1 MGRPKGSKNK
11 PKVQDGTPISNKTVN
26 TAASTST
33 PKSKAAPKTTK
44 VSTAKTTKST
54 NSTSTKKLD
63 KVDKLLL
70 NKSATVP
77 TIDTPKGKKTV
88 AEMSTTLTKHERVLE
103 MAKTTKA
110 MIDALQLTDLS
121 KTESRTFQSY
131 SRETL
136 RTYMKSPKSYE
147 SQLRNLSRY
156 LYRLCYEYRRI
167 CLHYATM
174 ICGDAFNII
183 PLDDPTQEM
192 TPEERTNTWYETMIR
207 WQRMDFASELVKL
220 LLVAWREDSVY
231 AYVYDDSDQEGGT
244 CFYQI
249 LDGDYCRVSSVEAG
263 VFRFAFDFSYF
274 RSHETYLE
282 YWDSEFKSKYEAYQK
297 DSTLRW
303 QELEPERQVCFKVN
317 SDDPTMDFVPLGG
330 LLEVL
335 INAVDL
341 QSIQAV
347 KDELSAYK
355 LLVARLKPLSGT
367 SDPDDFE
374 IDPDTALKYYNK
386 LAANVPPCVN
396 VVLSPM
402 DIDTIE
408 FKDLNNT
415 DDSDMISNS
424 ISNIFK
430 HIGGVILDSD
440 KSGTTIYEAQ
450 IIADMK
456 YGQSTLLPQV
466 QRYLNLYFNYVV
478 GTGHGYF
485 KYIDGVSPY
494 TRRTKRKELIES
506 AQNGF
511 SRMSIGV
518 LDGNTLL
525 EQMSMLKLERD
536 LGLVDLM
543 SNPLSTSYTQAGSQP
558 TADTDPING
567 GAPSKDSDDLT
578 DSGSKSKERG
588 NE

>member
-26 TAASTST
+26 TTASTST
-33 PKSKAAPKTTK
+33 SKSKAVPKIPK
-44 VSTAKTTKST
+44 VSTTKSAQ
-54 NSTSTKKLD
+54 TKKLD

-121 KTESRTFQSY
+121 KTESRTFQTY

-192 TPEERTNTWYETMIR
+192 TPDERTNTWYETMIR

-317 SDDPTMDFVPLGG
+317 SDDPTMDYPSFASLF
-330 LLEVL
+330 EA
-335 INAVDL
+335 IISNIDL
-341 QSIQAV
+341 QALKTA

-355 LLVARLKPLSGT
+355 LLVARLKPISG
-367 SDPDDFE
+367 SDDPDDFE
-374 IDPDTALKYYNK
+374 VDPDTALKYYNK
-386 LAANVPPCVN
+386 FVAALPECVN
-396 VVLSPM
+396 ACLSPVP
-402 DIDTIE
+402 IEPIE

-415 DDSDMISNS
+415 DDTDMISNS

-430 HIGGVILDSD
+430 HIGGVILNSD

-450 IIADMK
+450 IIADMEIA
-456 YGQSTLLPQV
+456 QSTLLPQV
-466 QRYLNLYFNYVV
+466 QRYLNLYFNYTI

-485 KYIDGVSPY
+485 KYIDGVCPY
-494 TRRTKRKELIES
+494 TRRQKRKELVES

-511 SRMSIGV
+511 SRMSIGI
-518 LDGNTLL
+518 LDGNTAL
-525 EQMSMLKLERD
+525 EQISMLKLEKD

-543 SNPLSTSYTQAGSQP
+543 SNPLSTSYTQSGSTQESE
-558 TADTDPING
+558 TDPIKG
-567 GAPSKDSDDLT
+567 GAPEKDTDDLT
-578 DSGSKSKERG
+578 DKGSKSRENK
-588 NE
+588 

>member
-11 PKVQDGTPISNKTVN
+11 PKVQDGTPNNTSKPVIS
-26 TAASTST
+26 
-33 PKSKAAPKTTK
+33 KSETTK
-44 VSTAKTTKST
+44 AHITRST
-54 NSTSTKKLD
+54 TKKLD

-70 NKSATVP
+70 NNPEIPNSSKHSTTP
-77 TIDTPKGKKTV
+77 SIDTPKGKKTV
-88 AEMSTTLTKHERVLE
+88 AEMANTLTKHERVLE
-103 MAKTTKA
+103 MAKSTKT

-121 KTESRTFQSY
+121 KTESRTFQTY

-136 RTYMKSPKSYE
+136 RTYLRSPKSYE

-183 PLDDPTQEM
+183 PLDNPTEEM
-192 TPEERTNTWYETMIR
+192 SPEDRTNAWYETMIR

-274 RSHETYLE
+274 RSHEAYLD
-282 YWDSEFKSKYEAYQK
+282 YWDSEFKTKYEAYQK
-297 DSTLRW
+297 DSALRW

-317 SDDPTMDFVPLGG
+317 SDDPTMDYVPMAS
-330 LLEVL
+330 LLQPI
-335 INAVDL
+335 INAIDL
-341 QSIQAV
+341 QEIQNA

-355 LLVARLKPLSGT
+355 LLVARLKPISG
-367 SDPDDFE
+367 SNEPDDFE
-374 IDPDTALKYYNK
+374 VDPDTALKYYNK
-386 LAANVPPCVN
+386 FVAALPECVN
-396 VVLSPM
+396 ACLSP
-402 DIDTIE
+402 IPIEAIE

-415 DDSDMISNS
+415 DDTDMVSNS

-430 HIGGVILDSD
+430 HIGGVILNSD

-456 YGQSTLLPQV
+456 MGQSTLLPQV
-466 QRYLNLYFNYVV
+466 QRYLNLYFNYVI
-478 GTGHGYF
+478 GTNHAYF

-494 TRRTKRKELIES
+494 TRKAKRKELVES
-506 AQNGF
+506 AQNGYA
-511 SRMSIGV
+511 RMAIGI
-518 LDGNTLL
+518 LDGNSAL
-525 EQMSMLKLERD
+525 EQISLLKLERD
-536 LGLVDLM
+536 LGIVDLM
-543 SNPLSTSYTQAGSQP
+543 SSPLSTSYTQSGSSSP
-558 TADTDPING
+558 TGDTDPING
-567 GAPSKDSDDLT
+567 GAPSKDSGDLT

>member
-1 MGRPKGSKNK
+1 
-11 PKVQDGTPISNKTVN
+11 
-26 TAASTST
+26 
-33 PKSKAAPKTTK
+33 
-44 VSTAKTTKST
+44 
-54 NSTSTKKLD
+54 
-63 KVDKLLL
+63 
-70 NKSATVP
+70 
-77 TIDTPKGKKTV
+77 
-88 AEMSTTLTKHERVLE
+88 MSTTLTKHERVLE

-121 KTESRTFQSY
+121 KTESRTFQTY

-274 RSHETYLE
+274 RSHEAYLE

-317 SDDPTMDFVPLGG
+317 SDDPTMDYSPLASLFQTIINNID
-330 LLEVL
+330 LLE
-335 INAVDL
+335 
-341 QSIQAV
+341 IQAV

-402 DIDTIE
+402 EIDTIE

-415 DDSDMISNS
+415 DDTDMISNS

-485 KYIDGVSPY
+485 KYIDGVCPY
-494 TRRTKRKELIES
+494 TKKAKRKELIES
-506 AQNGF
+506 AQNGLP
-511 SRMSIGV
+511 RMSVGV

-543 SNPLSTSYTQAGSQP
+543 SNPLSTSYTQSGDTS
-558 TADTDPING
+558 TTDTDPING

>member
-26 TAASTST
+26 TVSEISAKNTET
-33 PKSKAAPKTTK
+33 VKKS
-44 VSTAKTTKST
+44 VSR
-54 NSTSTKKLD
+54 KLD

-70 NKSATVP
+70 NKSATTP

-110 MIDALQLTDLS
+110 MIEALQLTDLS
-121 KTESRTFQSY
+121 KTESRTFQTY

-183 PLDDPTQEM
+183 PLDDPTQEI
-192 TPEERTNTWYETMIR
+192 TPEDRTNTWYETMIR

-274 RSHETYLE
+274 RSHEAYLE

-317 SDDPTMDFVPLGG
+317 SDDPTMDYPSFASLF
-330 LLEVL
+330 EA
-335 INAVDL
+335 IISNIDL
-341 QSIQAV
+341 QALKTA

-355 LLVARLKPLSGT
+355 LLVARLKPISG
-367 SDPDDFE
+367 SDDPDDFE
-374 IDPDTALKYYNK
+374 VDPDTALKYYNK
-386 LAANVPPCVN
+386 FVAALPECVN
-396 VVLSPM
+396 ACLSPVP
-402 DIDTIE
+402 IEPIE

-415 DDSDMISNS
+415 DDTDMISNS

-430 HIGGVILDSD
+430 HIGGVILNSD

-450 IIADMK
+450 IIADMEIA
-456 YGQSTLLPQV
+456 QSTLLPQV
-466 QRYLNLYFNYVV
+466 QRYLNLYFNYTI

-485 KYIDGVSPY
+485 KYIDGVCPY
-494 TRRTKRKELIES
+494 TRRQKRKELVES

-511 SRMSIGV
+511 SRMSIGI
-518 LDGNTLL
+518 LDGNTAL
-525 EQMSMLKLERD
+525 EQISMLKLEKD

-543 SNPLSTSYTQAGSQP
+543 SNPLSTSYTQSGSTP
-558 TADTDPING
+558 ESETDPIKG
-567 GAPSKDSDDLT
+567 GAPEKDTDDLT
-578 DSGSKSKERG
+578 DKGSKSRENK
-588 NE
+588 

>member
-26 TAASTST
+26 TAASTSR
-33 PKSKAAPKTTK
+33 SKAAPKTTK
-44 VSTAKTTKST
+44 TVNTKSATTK
-54 NSTSTKKLD
+54 TSTKKLD

-121 KTESRTFQSY
+121 KTESRTFQTY

-192 TPEERTNTWYETMIR
+192 TPDERTNTWYETMIR

-274 RSHETYLE
+274 RSHEAYLE

-317 SDDPTMDFVPLGG
+317 SDDPTMDYPSFSSLF
-330 LLEVL
+330 EA
-335 INAVDL
+335 IISNIDL
-341 QSIQAV
+341 QALKTA

-355 LLVARLKPLSGT
+355 LLVARLKPISG
-367 SDPDDFE
+367 SDEPDDFE
-374 IDPDTALKYYNK
+374 VDPDTALKYYNK
-386 LAANVPPCVN
+386 FVAALPECVN
-396 VVLSPM
+396 ACLSPVP
-402 DIDTIE
+402 IEPIE

-415 DDSDMISNS
+415 DDTDMISNS

-430 HIGGVILDSD
+430 HIGGVILNSD

-450 IIADMK
+450 IIADMEIA
-456 YGQSTLLPQV
+456 QSTLLPQV
-466 QRYLNLYFNYVV
+466 QRYLNLYFNYTI

-485 KYIDGVSPY
+485 KYIDGVCPY
-494 TRRTKRKELIES
+494 TRRQKRKELVES

-511 SRMSIGV
+511 SRMSIGI
-518 LDGNTLL
+518 LDGNTAL
-525 EQMSMLKLERD
+525 EQISMLKLEKD

-543 SNPLSTSYTQAGSQP
+543 SNPLSTSYTQSGSTP
-558 TADTDPING
+558 ESGTDPIKG
-567 GAPSKDSDDLT
+567 GAPEKDTDDLT
-578 DSGSKSKERG
+578 DKGSKSRENK
-588 NE
+588 